1 MNPPLFKGNRSLD
14 LWDFMKLKK
23 IIKEYSN
30 KKGLA
35 GHREKK
41 TIVRQSFNRGGKVLK
56 DNRQLFEEAPVSK
69 AVAVMAIPTMIS
81 MLVVVIYNMADTFFI
96 GQTGDPMKVAA
107 VSLATPVFMV
117 FMALGNLFG
126 IGGSSAIS
134 RALGERKQE
143 RARQISAFCC
153 YGSIGLGVIIA
164 ALFLIGM
171 NGILKMI
178 GASPNTIEY
187 ARDYLTYIA
196 FGGPF
201 IMFGTAFG
209 NILRGEGA
217 SKESMIGNM
226 IGTITNI
233 VLDPIMILMLDWGV
247 TGAAVATVIG
257 NMAASAYYVQYFLRK
272 KSSLSIHLKDFRM
285 GDKIAS
291 SVTSIGIPA
300 SLNNILMSAAN
311 IVLNQV
317 LVSYGD
323 TPVAA
328 MGVASKANML
338 VVLLQI
344 GLCAGIQPLIG
355 YNYGA
360 RNKKRLMQV
369 FRFTGMCAVV
379 MGTVLTI
386 IMVIARRPIIELFI
400 NDPDVVAY
408 GIQMMIALQISGPVI
423 GILFLCINTIQ
434 GMGKAIPSLVLTI
447 CRQGLV
453 FIPMI
458 FLLNALFGLEGVIYA
473 QTVADFISILLAVMI
488 CLGIFK
494 KMEHR
499 ETEMQFND

>member
-1 MNPPLFKGNRSLD
+1 M
-14 LWDFMKLKK
+14 
-23 IIKEYSN
+23 
-30 KKGLA
+30 
-35 GHREKK
+35 
-41 TIVRQSFNRGGKVLK
+41 K

-96 GQTGDPMKVAA
+96 GQTGDPMQVAA

-134 RALGERKQE
+134 RALGERKVE
-143 RARQISAFCC
+143 RARNISSFCC
-153 YGSIGLGVIIA
+153 YGSLGLGIVMAFI
-164 ALFLIGM
+164 FLVGM
-171 NGILKMI
+171 NGILKLI
-178 GASPNTIEY
+178 GASENTIDY

-217 SKESMIGNM
+217 AKESMIGNM
-226 IGTITNI
+226 IGTVTNI
-233 VLDPIMILMLDWGV
+233 VLDPIMILGLGWGV
-247 TGAAVATVIG
+247 VGAAVATVIG
-257 NMAASAYYVQYFLRK
+257 NMAASGFYLLYFLRK
-272 KSSLSIHLKDFRM
+272 KSSLSIRLKDFKAGER
-285 GDKIAS
+285 IAA
-291 SVTSIGIPA
+291 SVMSIGIPA
-300 SLNNILMSAAN
+300 SLNNILMSCAN

-317 LVSYGD
+317 LISYGD

-328 MGVASKANML
+328 MGVAMKSNML

-360 RNKKRLMQV
+360 RNKKRLLQV

-379 MGTVLTI
+379 LGTTLTV
-386 IMVIARRPIIELFI
+386 IMVVARQAVIQAFI
-400 NDPDVVAY
+400 NDAEVIAY
-408 GIQMMIALQISGPVI
+408 GIQMVIALQISGPVL

-447 CRQGLV
+447 CRQGLI
-453 FIPMI
+453 FIPAI
-458 FLLNALFGLEGVIYA
+458 YILNAVFGLDGAIYA
-473 QTVADFISILLAVMI
+473 QPAADFISIILSLVI

-494 KMEHR
+494 KMDRQAKAEVR
-499 ETEMQFND
+499 D